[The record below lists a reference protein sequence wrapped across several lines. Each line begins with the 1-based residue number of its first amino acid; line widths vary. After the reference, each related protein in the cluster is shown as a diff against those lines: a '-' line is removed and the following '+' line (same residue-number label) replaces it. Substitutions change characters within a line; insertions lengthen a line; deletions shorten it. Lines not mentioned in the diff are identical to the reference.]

1 MIESWG
7 DFLLS
12 LSLPA
17 ELMVAAALYFAR
29 CPRRNRFF
37 IRLLPGG
44 ILTLLL
50 PMWVLGLWN
59 VLLPGAW
66 QSQMAYSLIY
76 SFAAYFAVAGLT
88 LLCFRLPL
96 REAFYGTTCA
106 YLTQHL
112 AYCFH
117 RLLFPQA
124 LNDTLDSYSVGY
136 LLVYGLVYLA
146 AYYAFAR
153 HLLTGGE
160 YLVKG
165 AYSLATTVSALS
177 VALVLSA
184 VAQEL
189 RTVDGTLYP
198 VCLLYAIACCSFVLW
213 IQVNQKRRLDDQR
226 RLDVQEQLW
235 LQHKAQ
241 YEMATENVELINR
254 KCHDLKH
261 QIAALRSISD
271 QGQREQSIQELEQ
284 SVMIYDSMVE
294 TGNGVLDTVLT
305 EKSLLCEQRGIT
317 LTCVA
322 DGACLSFMDAVDI
335 YALFGNALDN
345 AIEAVSALEDEELR
359 TIAVTVFARADL
371 VFLQLENYYGG
382 TLKGEGALPE
392 TTKEQE
398 PGYHGFGLKSIRYTA
413 EKYGGFLTVQTED
426 NIFLLRVTIPRYQS

>member
-29 CPRRNRFF
+29 CPRRDRFLL
-37 IRLLPGG
+37 RLLPGG
-44 ILTLLL
+44 MLVLLL
-50 PMWVLGLWN
+50 PLWVLDLWN

-66 QSQMAYSLIY
+66 QSQMAYSLTY

-117 RLLFPQA
+117 RLLFPQV
-124 LNDTLDSYSVGY
+124 LDNTPTSYNVGY

-165 AYSLATTVSALS
+165 AYSLATAVSALS

-226 RLDVQEQLW
+226 RLDAQEQLW

-241 YEMATENVELINR
+241 YEMTTENVELINR

-271 QGQREQSIQELEQ
+271 QGQRDKSIQELEQ
-284 SVMIYDSMVE
+284 SVMIYDSIVE

-317 LTCVA
+317 LTCMA

-371 VFLQLENYYGG
+371 VFLQMENYYGG

-413 EKYGGFLTVQTED
+413 EKYGGFLTVQTKD

>member
-1 MIESWG
+1 MIELLG
-7 DFLLS
+7 DLLLS
-12 LSLPA
+12 LMLPA
-17 ELMVAAALYFAR
+17 ELMVAAALYFVR
-29 CPRRNRFF
+29 CPRRSRFLL
-37 IRLLPGG
+37 RLLPGG
-44 ILTLLL
+44 MLVLLL
-50 PMWVLGLWN
+50 PVGVLWMADR
-59 VLLPGAW
+59 LLPVMW
-66 QSQMAYSLIY
+66 QGQLVDSLIY
-76 SFAAYFAVAGLT
+76 SFVAYFAVAGLV

-124 LNDTLDSYSVGY
+124 LNDTATSYNVGY

-146 AYYAFAR
+146 AYYAYAR
-153 HLLTGGE
+153 RLLTGRE

-177 VALVLSA
+177 VSLVLSA

-189 RTVDGTLYP
+189 RTMDGTLYP
-198 VCLLYAIACCSFVLW
+198 VCLLYAMACCTFVLW

-226 RLDVQEQLW
+226 KLDMQEQLW

-241 YEMATENVELINR
+241 YEISTENMELINR

-271 QGQREQSIQELEQ
+271 QGQRDKSIQELEQ
-284 SVMIYDSMVE
+284 SVMIYDAIVE
-294 TGNGVLDTVLT
+294 TGNDVLDTVLT

-345 AIEAVSALEDEELR
+345 AIEAVSALESEELR
-359 TIAVTVFARADL
+359 TIAVMVFARANL
-371 VFLQLENYYGG
+371 VFLQIENYYDGS
-382 TLKGEGALPE
+382 LRGEGDLPE
-392 TTKEQE
+392 TTKTQE

-413 EKYGGFLTVQTED
+413 EKYGGFLTVQGED
-426 NIFLLRVTIPRYQS
+426 NVFLLRVTIPRYPS

>member
-1 MIESWG
+1 MMELWE

-12 LSLPA
+12 LTLPA
-17 ELMVAAALYFAR
+17 ELMVAAALYFVR
-29 CPRRNRFF
+29 CPRRSRFLL
-37 IRLLPGG
+37 RLLPAG
-44 ILTLLL
+44 LPALFL
-50 PMWVLGLWN
+50 PMLVLGLVN
-59 VLLPGAW
+59 RLLPVMW
-66 QSQMAYSLIY
+66 QGQLVNSLIY
-76 SFAAYFAVAGLT
+76 SFVAYFTVAGLA

-96 REAFYGTTCA
+96 RETFYGTSCA

-117 RLLFPQA
+117 RLLFPQV
-124 LNDTLDSYSVGY
+124 LDNTTAGYNLGY
-136 LLVYGLVYLA
+136 LLIYGLVYLV

-153 HLLTGGE
+153 HMLTDGE

-165 AYSLATTVSALS
+165 AYSLGTTVSALS
-177 VALVLSA
+177 VSLVLSA

-189 RTVDGTLYP
+189 RMVDGTLYP
-198 VCLLYAIACCSFVLW
+198 VCLLYAMACCTFVLW

-226 RLDVQEQLW
+226 KLDMQEQLW

-241 YEMATENVELINR
+241 YEISTENVELINR

-271 QGQREQSIQELEQ
+271 QGQRDRSIQELER
-284 SVMIYDSMVE
+284 SVMIYDAMVE
-294 TGNGVLDTVLT
+294 TGNDVLDTVLT

-345 AIEAVSALEDEELR
+345 AIEAVSTLTSEELR
-359 TIAVTVFARADL
+359 TIAVMVFARANL
-371 VFLQLENYYGG
+371 VFLQIENYYDGS
-382 TLKGEGALPE
+382 LKGEGDLPE
-392 TTKEQE
+392 TTKAQE

-413 EKYGGFLTVQTED
+413 EKYGGFLTIQSED
-426 NIFLLRVTIPRYQS
+426 NVFLLRVTIPRYPS

>member
-1 MIESWG
+1 MMELWG

-12 LSLPA
+12 LMLPA
-17 ELMVAAALYFAR
+17 ELMVAAALYFVR
-29 CPRRNRFF
+29 CPRRSRFLL
-37 IRLLPGG
+37 RLLPAGL
-44 ILTLLL
+44 LTLFLPVCVADLGNGLL
-50 PMWVLGLWN
+50 SMTRVSEMGT
-59 VLLPGAW
+59 
-66 QSQMAYSLIY
+66 SLIY
-76 SFAAYFAVAGLT
+76 SFASYFVVAGLA

-124 LNDTLDSYSVGY
+124 LNDTLDSYNLGY
-136 LLVYGLVYLA
+136 LLVYGLVYLV

-198 VCLLYAIACCSFVLW
+198 VCLLYAMACCSFVLW

-226 RLDVQEQLW
+226 KLDMQEQLW

-241 YEMATENVELINR
+241 YEMSAENVELINR

-271 QGQREQSIQELEQ
+271 QGQRDKSIQELEQ
-284 SVMIYDSMVE
+284 SVMIYDAMVE
-294 TGNGVLDTVLT
+294 TGNDVLDTVLT

-345 AIEAVSALEDEELR
+345 AIEAVSTLASEELR
-359 TIAVTVFARADL
+359 TIAVMVFARANL
-371 VFLQLENYYGG
+371 VFLQIENYYDGS
-382 TLKGEGALPE
+382 LNGEGDLPE
-392 TTKEQE
+392 TTKAQE

-413 EKYGGFLTVQTED
+413 EKYGGFLTIQSED
-426 NIFLLRVTIPRYQS
+426 NVFLLRVTIPRYPS

>member
-1 MIESWG
+1 MMELWG

-12 LSLPA
+12 LMLPA
-17 ELMVAAALYFAR
+17 ELMVAAALYFVR
-29 CPRRNRFF
+29 CPRRSSFLL
-37 IRLLPGG
+37 RLLPAGL
-44 ILTLLL
+44 LTLFLPLGAANLGHILL
-50 PMWVLGLWN
+50 SGLWESEM
-59 VLLPGAW
+59 GT
-66 QSQMAYSLIY
+66 SLVY
-76 SFAAYFAVAGLT
+76 SFASYFAVAGLA

-124 LNDTLDSYSVGY
+124 LNDTLEGYSLGY
-136 LLVYGLVYLA
+136 LLVYGLVYLV

-160 YLVKG
+160 YLIKG

-198 VCLLYAIACCSFVLW
+198 VCLLYAMACCSFVLW

-226 RLDVQEQLW
+226 KLDMQEQLW

-241 YEMATENVELINR
+241 YEMSAENVELINR

-271 QGQREQSIQELEQ
+271 QGQRDKSIQELEQ
-284 SVMIYDSMVE
+284 SVMIYDAMVE
-294 TGNGVLDTVLT
+294 TGNDVLDTVLT

-345 AIEAVSALEDEELR
+345 AIEAVSALESEELR
-359 TIAVTVFARADL
+359 TIAVMVFARANL
-371 VFLQLENYYGG
+371 VFLQIENYYDGS
-382 TLKGEGALPE
+382 LKGEGDLPE
-392 TTKEQE
+392 TTKAQE

-413 EKYGGFLTVQTED
+413 EKYGGFLTVQGED
-426 NIFLLRVTIPRYQS
+426 NVFLLRVTIPRYPS